1 MVDLSKAK
9 RSQNYSPQEI
19 YQLSQVTRK
28 KKLAIA
34 LGILLGIFIA
44 IASYFFYCPSPIA
57 GLFPAAPNA
66 KTRTIYFV
74 HHDWHSGLAW
84 AQQRGETFGAEEWKD
99 APYVEVGWGDRQ
111 FYFAGDQ
118 SIPSML
124 RAAFIPSDS
133 VIHVASLAESPPKF
147 FKFPVLPIELS
158 EAGFQN
164 LLAYVKQTFAVNEKG
179 DRLAAI
185 GKGQYGVSSFY
196 AAVLKYTALF
206 NCNTWAAEALRNA
219 GVPVC
224 PNRAL
229 LAKHLGEQIKYLHDS
244 GKDKS

>member
-1 MVDLSKAK
+1 M
-9 RSQNYSPQEI
+9 
-19 YQLSQVTRK
+19 TRK
-28 KKLAIA
+28 QKIAIS

-44 IASYFFYCPSPIA
+44 IASYFFYCPSPTV
-57 GLFPAAPNA
+57 GLFPAATNV

-74 HHDWHSGLAW
+74 HHEWHSGLAW
-84 AQQRGETFGAEEWKD
+84 AQQKPENFGAEEWKD

-124 RAAFIPSDS
+124 RAVFIPSDS
-133 VIHVASLAESPPKF
+133 VMHVASFQEPPEQF
-147 FKFPVLPIELS
+147 FKFPVFKIELS

-179 DRLAAI
+179 DRLATI
-185 GKGQYGVSSFY
+185 GKGQYGISNFY
-196 AAVLKYTALF
+196 AAVPRYFSLF

-219 GVPVC
+219 GLSVC

-229 LAKHLGEQIKYLHDS
+229 LAKNLADQIKS
-244 GKDKS
+244 Q

>member
-1 MVDLSKAK
+1 M
-9 RSQNYSPQEI
+9 
-19 YQLSQVTRK
+19 TRK
-28 KKLAIA
+28 QKIAIF
-34 LGILLGIFIA
+34 LGIFLGIFIA
-44 IASYFFYCPSPIA
+44 IASYFFYCPSPTA
-57 GLFPAAPNA
+57 GLFPAATNV

-84 AQQRGETFGAEEWKD
+84 AQQKTENFGAEEWKD

-124 RAAFIPSDS
+124 RAVFIPSDS
-133 VIHVASLAESPPKF
+133 VMHVVSFAESPTQF

-164 LLAYVKQTFAVNEKG
+164 LFAYVKQTFAVNEKG
-179 DRLAAI
+179 DRKATI

-196 AAVLKYTALF
+196 AAVPRYFSLF

-219 GVPVC
+219 GLSVC

-229 LAKHLGEQIKYLHDS
+229 LAKNLAEQIKYLQNS
-244 GKDKS
+244 VRGNS

>member
-1 MVDLSKAK
+1 M
-9 RSQNYSPQEI
+9 
-19 YQLSQVTRK
+19 TRK
-28 KKLAIA
+28 QKTAIF
-34 LGILLGIFIA
+34 LGILLGILIA
-44 IASYFFYCPSPIA
+44 IASYFLYCPSPTE
-57 GLFPAAPNA
+57 GLFPPAPNA

-74 HHDWHSGLAW
+74 QHEWHSGLAW

-133 VIHVASLAESPPKF
+133 VMHVTSFAEAPEKF
-147 FKFPVLPIELS
+147 FKFPILPIELS

-164 LLAYVKQTFAVNEKG
+164 LLAHVKQTFTVNEKG

-185 GKGQYGVSSFY
+185 GKGQYGVSNF
-196 AAVLKYTALF
+196 YTAVPRYFSAF
-206 NCNTWAAEALRNA
+206 NCNTWAAEALRNG
-219 GVPVC
+219 GVSVC
-224 PNRAL
+224 PNRAV
-229 LAKHLGEQIKYLHDS
+229 LAKNLGEQIKSLQKA
-244 GKDKS
+244 GKGNS

>member
-1 MVDLSKAK
+1 M
-9 RSQNYSPQEI
+9 
-19 YQLSQVTRK
+19 TRK
-28 KKLAIA
+28 QKTAIF
-34 LGILLGIFIA
+34 LGILLGILIA
-44 IASYFFYCPSPIA
+44 IASYFLYCPSPTE
-57 GLFPAAPNA
+57 GLFPPAPNA

-74 HHDWHSGLAW
+74 QHEWHSGLAW

-133 VIHVASLAESPPKF
+133 VMHVTSFAEAPEKF
-147 FKFPVLPIELS
+147 FKFPILPIELS

-164 LLAYVKQTFAVNEKG
+164 LLAHVKQTFTVNEKG

-185 GKGQYGVSSFY
+185 GKGQYGVSNFY
-196 AAVLKYTALF
+196 AAVPRYFSAF

-219 GVPVC
+219 GVSVC
-224 PNRAL
+224 PNRAV
-229 LAKHLGEQIKYLHDS
+229 LAKNLGEQIKSLQKA
-244 GKDKS
+244 GKGNS

>member
-1 MVDLSKAK
+1 M
-9 RSQNYSPQEI
+9 
-19 YQLSQVTRK
+19 TRK
-28 KKLAIA
+28 QKTAIF
-34 LGILLGIFIA
+34 LGILLGILIA
-44 IASYFFYCPSPIA
+44 IASYFLYCPSPTE
-57 GLFPAAPNA
+57 GLFPPAPNA

-74 HHDWHSGLAW
+74 QHEWHSGLAW

-133 VIHVASLAESPPKF
+133 VMHVTSFAEAPEKF
-147 FKFPVLPIELS
+147 FKFPILPIELS

-164 LLAYVKQTFAVNEKG
+164 LLAHVKQTFTVNEKG

-185 GKGQYGVSSFY
+185 GKGQYGVSNFY
-196 AAVLKYTALF
+196 AAVPRYFSAF
-206 NCNTWAAEALRNA
+206 NCNTWAAEALRNG
-219 GVPVC
+219 GVSVC
-224 PNRAL
+224 PNRAV
-229 LAKHLGEQIKYLHDS
+229 LAKNLGEQIKSLQKA
-244 GKDKS
+244 GKGNS

>member
-1 MVDLSKAK
+1 M
-9 RSQNYSPQEI
+9 
-19 YQLSQVTRK
+19 TRK
-28 KKLAIA
+28 QKTAIF
-34 LGILLGIFIA
+34 LGILLGILIA
-44 IASYFFYCPSPIA
+44 IASYFLYCPSPPA
-57 GLFPAAPNA
+57 GLFPPAPNV

-74 HHDWHSGLAW
+74 QHEWHSGLAW

-133 VIHVASLAESPPKF
+133 VMHVTSFAEAPEKF

-164 LLAYVKQTFAVNEKG
+164 LFAHVKQTFAVNEKG

-185 GKGQYGVSSFY
+185 GKGQYGVSNFY
-196 AAVLKYTALF
+196 AAVPRYFSAF
-206 NCNTWAAEALRNA
+206 NCNTWAAEALRNG
-219 GVPVC
+219 GVSVC
-224 PNRAL
+224 PNRAV
-229 LAKHLGEQIKYLHDS
+229 LAKNLGEQIEYLQNS
-244 GKDKS
+244 RKGNS